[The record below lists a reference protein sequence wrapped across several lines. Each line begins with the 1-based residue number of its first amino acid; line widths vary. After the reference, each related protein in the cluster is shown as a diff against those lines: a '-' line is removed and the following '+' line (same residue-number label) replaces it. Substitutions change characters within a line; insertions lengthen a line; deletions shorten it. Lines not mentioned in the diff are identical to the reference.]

1 MLSLGNTIS
10 SYRRQFKMSQ
20 EKLAGL
26 VGVSSTAVSKW
37 ERNVSVPDIDMLCHL
52 ADLFEIS
59 VDRLLG
65 RNYLTEETKFEDRA
79 DADRYYIGRKLIES
93 CYIVREKGLL
103 AVVEYLK
110 QCDANG
116 KSFLTFC
123 ADFYLKSIYEKRS
136 TEESVRLL
144 KRYATHEKNPGIA
157 EEICEIMMLICS
169 GENEAVIK
177 EEVKA
182 FVGRKYAHLIENNEK
197 QELWK
202 MNREEAIKYY
212 SHYDMGIEDTGI
224 LECFTGYTDII
235 IQKVLKCIEIDELLY
250 AIAGASVDVR
260 KAFMRNLSDMVLM
273 LLGENMVGKKVEIRE
288 ITEVQKHLADL
299 GREFSFSES

>member
-1 MLSLGNTIS
+1 
-10 SYRRQFKMSQ
+10 
-20 EKLAGL
+20 
-26 VGVSSTAVSKW
+26 
-37 ERNVSVPDIDMLCHL
+37 
-52 ADLFEIS
+52 
-59 VDRLLG
+59 
-65 RNYLTEETKFEDRA
+65 
-79 DADRYYIGRKLIES
+79 
-93 CYIVREKGLL
+93 
-103 AVVEYLK
+103 
-110 QCDANG
+110 
-116 KSFLTFC
+116 
-123 ADFYLKSIYEKRS
+123 
-136 TEESVRLL
+136 
-144 KRYATHEKNPGIA
+144 
-157 EEICEIMMLICS
+157 MLICS

-202 MNREEAIKYY
+202 MNREEAIEYY

-224 LECFTGYTDII
+224 LECFTGYTDLI